1 MSNLTTYEQEQIK
14 KETKAQI
21 IERLERARAEENK
34 YKWLCEIS
42 GNYKIIIYKN
52 KKKVQELE
60 FTWDDNPHGASFEEI
75 KNLEKALLHSYQ
87 DYESLI
93 ESEIILFDDWDE
105 RENKYINFNK

>member
-14 KETKAQI
+14 KETKAQV
-21 IERLERARAEENK
+21 IERLERSRAEENK

>member
-14 KETKAQI
+14 KETKAQV

-42 GNYKIIIYKN
+42 GRYKIIIYKN

-105 RENKYINFNK
+105 TENKY

>member
-14 KETKAQI
+14 KETKTQI
-21 IERLERARAEENK
+21 IERLERARAEANK

-42 GNYKIIIYKN
+42 GRYNIVIYKN
-52 KKKVQELE
+52 KKKVQELK
-60 FTWDDNPHGASFEEI
+60 FTWKDNPHGASFEEI
-75 KNLEKALLHSYQ
+75 KDLEHSLMKSYQ

-105 RENKYINFNK
+105 RENKYVNFNK